1 MESTSSASAGSGGTK
16 ACRRGHWRPGED
28 EKLRQL
34 VEEFGPR
41 NWNSIAEKLKGRS
54 GAVPGYSVSMMH
66 CCSYRMIDHSMYAL
80 SVPPLLLPKKWML
93 LLSSSAGKS
102 CRLRWFNQLDPR
114 INKRPFTEQ
123 EEERLVAAQQVHGN
137 QWALIARFFPGRTDN
152 AVKNHWHVIVARRH
166 RERSKLVRKRPLQR
180 FQILSD
186 VELSSIHLLPQ
197 THPNPKRSSSVYRR
211 SSQLHDQPPRRYRHL
226 PRWSLVA
233 REEDAKYK
241 KAAPLDSGKCSSE
254 SDCCGSHAVNACE
267 MVGHGDD
274 SDMSIDH
281 RAMNEQTER
290 SNNVPFIDFLGV
302 GMTS

>member
-54 GAVPGYSVSMMH
+54 GAVSGH
-66 CCSYRMIDHSMYAL
+66 CVPVIYYCSYRMITL
-80 SVPPLLLPKKWML
+80 
-93 LLSSSAGKS
+93 
-102 CRLRWFNQLDPR
+102 CILRWFNQLDPR
-114 INKRPFTEQ
+114 IDKRPFTEQ
-123 EEERLVAAQQVHGN
+123 EEEMLLAAQRVHGN
-137 QWALIARFFPGRTDN
+137 QWALISRLFPGRTDN

-197 THPNPKRSSSVYRR
+197 TYPNPKCSSSVYRR
-211 SSQLHDQPPRRYRHL
+211 SSQLHDQPPRRHRHL
-226 PRWSLVA
+226 PRRSLVA
-233 REEDAKYK
+233 CEEDAKYQ
-241 KAAPLDSGKCSSE
+241 KAVPLDSSKCSSE
-254 SDCCGSHAVNACE
+254 SDCCASHAVNACE

-281 RAMNEQTER
+281 RAMNEQNDR
-290 SNNVPFIDFLGV
+290 SNTVPFIDFLGV
-302 GMTS
+302 GVTS

>member
-54 GAVPGYSVSMMH
+54 
-66 CCSYRMIDHSMYAL
+66 
-80 SVPPLLLPKKWML
+80 
-93 LLSSSAGKS
+93 GKS

-233 REEDAKYK
+233 CEEDAKYK